1 MSAAASLQLKL
12 RLIRHV
18 DLVADLDF
26 DGLDPAVGNQG
37 VFDAGRHRDDIAG
50 AHGALLAVDDGAAH
64 AGHNRPDLIPVL
76 VAVVGQAMA
85 GVEQDTDC
93 RGFGLD
99 IQNREGA
106 PTLFGKPG
114 FALNLLN
121 KRLDVAGAISSQP
134 MQISGMLSW
143 LTALVPRQVSS
154 SMTLPI
160 VVSLITSQK
169 VFQVPT
175 SFHCPA

>member
-1 MSAAASLQLKL
+1 MLASARGVRGAARPRGRDESRPYAWWFGSPPPKMSAAASLQLKL

-37 VFDAGRHRDDIAG
+37 VLNAGRHRDDIAG

-114 FALNLLN
+114 F
-121 KRLDVAGAISSQP
+121 
-134 MQISGMLSW
+134 
-143 LTALVPRQVSS
+143 
-154 SMTLPI
+154 
-160 VVSLITSQK
+160 
-169 VFQVPT
+169 
-175 SFHCPA
+175 